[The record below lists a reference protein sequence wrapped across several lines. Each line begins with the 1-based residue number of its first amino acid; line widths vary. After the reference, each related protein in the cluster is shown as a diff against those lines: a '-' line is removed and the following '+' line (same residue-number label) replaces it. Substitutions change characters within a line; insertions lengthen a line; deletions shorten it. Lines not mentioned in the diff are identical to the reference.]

1 MRENDGGEKPTSSNE
16 LWGEQQAMDCRMG
29 RQETRVSGERP
40 ETVRYA
46 SLPTS
51 QRCRNWYLPP

>member
-1 MRENDGGEKPTSSNE
+1 MRENDAGEKPTSSNE
-16 LWGEQQAMDCRMG
+16 LWGEQQVMDCRMG
-29 RQETRVSGERP
+29 RQETRVSGERT

-51 QRCRNWYLPP
+51 QRCRNWDLPP

>member
-1 MRENDGGEKPTSSNE
+1 MMVEKNPQAAMSCG
-16 LWGEQQAMDCRMG
+16 GEQQAMDCRMG

-51 QRCRNWYLPP
+51 QRCRNWDLPP